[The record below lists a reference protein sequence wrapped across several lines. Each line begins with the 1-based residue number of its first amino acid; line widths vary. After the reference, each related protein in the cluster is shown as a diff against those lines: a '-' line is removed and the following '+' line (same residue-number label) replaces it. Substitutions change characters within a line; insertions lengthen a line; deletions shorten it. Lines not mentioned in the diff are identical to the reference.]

1 VRARPYKGCFTA
13 PKRVF
18 VWDRMAAEH
27 EFAAGE
33 GQAGEGQAGDGR
45 SKGPGKVEGRPP
57 LGRRKRWALAGT
69 AIAASAL
76 VVGAL
81 VADLSHSGTGV
92 VYALID
98 RTDRPAP
105 TFSLP
110 EVLVPSR
117 QLTLADF
124 RGRPLVLNFWASWCY
139 PCQTEMPLL
148 ESAYRSA
155 RGAVQFVGVDT
166 DDTRKAAAAF
176 LARTH
181 VSYVSLFMPRSG
193 PVSTSYQ
200 LVGLPITVFI
210 SARGRVLG
218 RHIGQLNDATLK
230 AALDLAFGRQAAP

>member
-1 VRARPYKGCFTA
+1 
-13 PKRVF
+13 
-18 VWDRMAAEH
+18 MAAEH
-27 EFAAGE
+27 EFGTGE
-33 GQAGEGQAGDGR
+33 GPVRQDQATDGR
-45 SKGPGKVEGRPP
+45 SKGRGRADKRPH
-57 LGRRKRWALAGT
+57 LARRKRWALAG
-69 AIAASAL
+69 AAVAVSAL
-76 VVGAL
+76 IAGA
-81 VADLSHSGTGV
+81 VITDLSHSETGV

-117 QLTLADF
+117 QLSLADF

-148 ESAYRSA
+148 ESAFRSA

-166 DDTRKAAAAF
+166 NDTRKAAAAF

-181 VSYVSLFMPRSG
+181 VSYVSLFMPRPG

-218 RHIGQLNDATLK
+218 RHVGQLNDATLK

>member
-1 VRARPYKGCFTA
+1 
-13 PKRVF
+13 
-18 VWDRMAAEH
+18 MAAELD
-27 EFAAGE
+27 FPAGE
-33 GQAGEGQAGDGR
+33 DQAGSGHAEDRAEVDQR
-45 SKGPGKVEGRPP
+45 RPP
-57 LGRRKRWALAGT
+57 RRRKRWLFASTSLAV
-69 AIAASAL
+69 SVL
-76 VVGAL
+76 VVGAV

-92 VYALID
+92 VYPLVD

-105 TFSLP
+105 RFSLP
-110 EVLVPSR
+110 EVLAPGR

-148 ESAYRSA
+148 ESASRSA
-155 RGAVQFVGVDT
+155 RGAVQFIGVDT

-181 VSYVSLFMPRSG
+181 VSYVSLFMPRPG
-193 PVSTSYQ
+193 PVSTAYQ

-218 RHIGQLNDATLK
+218 RHIGQLDAATLK
-230 AALDLAFGRQAAP
+230 AALDLAFGRQAAG

>member
-1 VRARPYKGCFTA
+1 
-13 PKRVF
+13 
-18 VWDRMAAEH
+18 MAAEH
-27 EFAAGE
+27 ESPAGE
-33 GQAGEGQAGDGR
+33 GQGGEDQ
-45 SKGPGKVEGRPP
+45 VTEGRNEGGGP
-57 LGRRKRWALAGT
+57 LDSNPRPGRRKRWTLAGT
-69 AIAASAL
+69 AIAVSAL
-76 VVGAL
+76 VVAAL

-117 QLTLADF
+117 RMTLADF

-181 VSYVSLFMPRSG
+181 VSYLSLFMPRPG
-193 PVSTSYQ
+193 PVSSAYQ

-210 SARGRVLG
+210 SSEGRVLG
-218 RHIGQLNDATLK
+218 RHVGQLNAATLK

>member
-1 VRARPYKGCFTA
+1 
-13 PKRVF
+13 
-18 VWDRMAAEH
+18 M
-27 EFAAGE
+27 
-33 GQAGEGQAGDGR
+33 
-45 SKGPGKVEGRPP
+45 
-57 LGRRKRWALAGT
+57 
-69 AIAASAL
+69 
-76 VVGAL
+76 
-81 VADLSHSGTGV
+81 
-92 VYALID
+92 YALID

-105 TFSLP
+105 KFSLP

-181 VSYVSLFMPRSG
+181 VSYVSLFMPRPG

-200 LVGLPITVFI
+200 LEGLPITVFI

-218 RHIGQLNDATLK
+218 RHVGQLNAATLK
-230 AALDLAFGRQAAP
+230 AALDLAFGRQAAR

>member
-1 VRARPYKGCFTA
+1 
-13 PKRVF
+13 
-18 VWDRMAAEH
+18 MAAEH
-27 EFAAGE
+27 EFPAGE
-33 GQAGEGQAGDGR
+33 DQAGEDKAGADQAGADQAGAGQ
-45 SKGPGKVEGRPP
+45 SKHPGQRDDRPP
-57 LGRRKRWALAGT
+57 VGRRRRWRLAGT
-69 AIAASAL
+69 AIAVSAL

-81 VADLSHSGTGV
+81 VAYLSHSGTGV

-105 TFSLP
+105 KFSLP

-117 QLTLADF
+117 ELTLADF

-181 VSYVSLFMPRSG
+181 VSYVSLFMPRPG

-200 LVGLPITVFI
+200 LEGLPITVFI

-218 RHIGQLNDATLK
+218 RHVGQLNAATLK
-230 AALDLAFGRQAAP
+230 AALDLAFGSQAAR

>member
-1 VRARPYKGCFTA
+1 V
-13 PKRVF
+13 
-18 VWDRMAAEH
+18 
-27 EFAAGE
+27 
-33 GQAGEGQAGDGR
+33 
-45 SKGPGKVEGRPP
+45 
-57 LGRRKRWALAGT
+57 AGT
-69 AIAASAL
+69 AIAVAAL

-81 VADLSHSGTGV
+81 VVYLSHSGTGV
-92 VYALID
+92 MYALID

-105 TFSLP
+105 KFSLP
-110 EVLVPSR
+110 EVLEPSR
-117 QLTLADF
+117 ELTLADF

-181 VSYVSLFMPRSG
+181 VSYVSLFMPRPG

-200 LVGLPITVFI
+200 LEGLPITVFI
-210 SARGRVLG
+210 SPRGRVLG
-218 RHIGQLNDATLK
+218 RHVGQLNAATLK
-230 AALDLAFGRQAAP
+230 AALDLAFGSQAAR

>member
-1 VRARPYKGCFTA
+1 
-13 PKRVF
+13 
-18 VWDRMAAEH
+18 MAAEH
-27 EFAAGE
+27 EFPG
-33 GQAGEGQAGDGR
+33 GGDQAGEGR
-45 SKGPGKVEGRPP
+45 SEGSGPVGVRPP
-57 LGRRKRWALAGT
+57 LSRRRKWCLAGT
-69 AIAASAL
+69 TIAVSAIVA
-76 VVGAL
+76 GAL
-81 VADLSHSGTGV
+81 IAYLSHSGTGV

-148 ESAYRSA
+148 ESAYRSE

-181 VSYVSLFMPRSG
+181 VSYVSLFMPRPG
-193 PVSTSYQ
+193 PVSNAYQ

-218 RHIGQLNDATLK
+218 RHVGQLNPATLR
-230 AALDLAFGRQAAP
+230 AAMDLAFGRRAST

>member
-1 VRARPYKGCFTA
+1 
-13 PKRVF
+13 
-18 VWDRMAAEH
+18 M
-27 EFAAGE
+27 
-33 GQAGEGQAGDGR
+33 
-45 SKGPGKVEGRPP
+45 
-57 LGRRKRWALAGT
+57 
-69 AIAASAL
+69 AIAVSAL

-81 VADLSHSGTGV
+81 VVYLSHSGTGV

-105 TFSLP
+105 KFSLP

-117 QLTLADF
+117 ELTLADF

-181 VSYVSLFMPRSG
+181 VSYVSLFMPRPG

-200 LVGLPITVFI
+200 LEGLPITVFI

-218 RHIGQLNDATLK
+218 RHVGQLNAATLK
-230 AALDLAFGRQAAP
+230 AALDLAFGRQAAR

>member
-1 VRARPYKGCFTA
+1 MSP
-13 PKRVF
+13 
-18 VWDRMAAEH
+18 
-27 EFAAGE
+27 
-33 GQAGEGQAGDGR
+33 GQVD
-45 SKGPGKVEGRPP
+45 GRPP
-57 LGRRKRWALAGT
+57 VSRRRRWRLACT
-69 AIAASAL
+69 AIAVSVL
-76 VVGAL
+76 VIGAL
-81 VADLSHSGTGV
+81 VAYVSHSGTGV
-92 VYALID
+92 MYALID

-105 TFSLP
+105 KFSLP

-117 QLTLADF
+117 ELTLADF

-181 VSYVSLFMPRSG
+181 VSYVSLFMPRPG

-200 LVGLPITVFI
+200 LEGLPITVFI

-218 RHIGQLNDATLK
+218 RHVGQLNAATLK
-230 AALDLAFGRQAAP
+230 AALDLAFGSKTAR

>member
-1 VRARPYKGCFTA
+1 MCLYR
-13 PKRVF
+13 
-18 VWDRMAAEH
+18 DRMAAED
-27 EFAAGE
+27 EFPAGEDQSGEDQPGE
-33 GQAGEGQAGDGR
+33 GQAGGHQAGAGHSKRPGQVDDG
-45 SKGPGKVEGRPP
+45 PAV
-57 LGRRKRWALAGT
+57 GRRRGWRLAGT
-69 AIAASAL
+69 AIAVSAL
-76 VVGAL
+76 VVGAI
-81 VADLSHSGTGV
+81 VAYLSHSGTGV

-166 DDTRKAAAAF
+166 DDSRKAAAAF

-181 VSYVSLFMPRSG
+181 VSYMSLFMPRPG

-200 LVGLPITVFI
+200 LEGLPITVFI
-210 SARGRVLG
+210 SARGRMLG
-218 RHIGQLNDATLK
+218 RHVGQLNAATLR
-230 AALDLAFGRQAAP
+230 AAMDLAFGRRAST

>member
-1 VRARPYKGCFTA
+1 
-13 PKRVF
+13 
-18 VWDRMAAEH
+18 MAAEH
-27 EFAAGE
+27 ESPAGK
-33 GQAGEGQAGDGR
+33 GQGGEDQ
-45 SKGPGKVEGRPP
+45 VTEGRNEGGGP
-57 LGRRKRWALAGT
+57 LDRNPRPGRRKRWTLAGT
-69 AIAASAL
+69 AIAVSAL
-76 VVGAL
+76 VVAAL

-117 QLTLADF
+117 RMTLADF

-181 VSYVSLFMPRSG
+181 VSYLSLFMPRPG
-193 PVSTSYQ
+193 PVSSAYQ

-210 SARGRVLG
+210 SSEGRVLG
-218 RHIGQLNDATLK
+218 RHVGQLNVATLK